1 MKKMLIGIIIG
12 VAIATVVFAGYAH
25 KNLLSMNQVTE
36 IHETETGAEII
47 TKSGD
52 LYSWKR

>member
-25 KNLLSMNQVTE
+25 KNLLNMNQVTE

-52 LYSWKR
+52 LYSWER